1 MITAMRLRGR
11 AAVITGAG
19 SGIGRA
25 TAELFASEGAG
36 VAILDR
42 DAPAAEAA
50 AAAIS
55 AKGGA
60 AHPVV
65 TDVSS
70 PDDVARAIACS
81 ARLLGR
87 LDIVF
92 NNAGVAPSGSVL
104 DTEEHEWDRCFAV
117 NVKGVYLT
125 SRAAIPHLRAAGG
138 GSIINQASVAALVG
152 MANFSAY
159 SAAKGAVVS
168 LTRAMAIDLAPFGI
182 RVNAL
187 CPGAV
192 HTPIMEPLMR
202 NHGGGSLE
210 RGLEITA
217 TKHPIGRLG
226 TPTEIAGAALFL
238 ASDDAAFV
246 TGATLPV
253 DGGRTAC

>member
-1 MITAMRLRGR
+1 MITTMRLRGR
-11 AAVITGAG
+11 TAVITGAG
-19 SGIGRA
+19 SSIGRA

-50 AAAIS
+50 AEAIS
-55 AKGGA
+55 ATGGV

-65 TDVSS
+65 ADVSS
-70 PDDVARAIACS
+70 PDDVSRAIASS

-104 DTEEHEWDRCFAV
+104 DTDEDEWDRCFAV

-138 GSIINQASVAALVG
+138 GSIINQASVAALIG

-168 LTRAMAIDLAPFGI
+168 LTRAMAIDLAPLGI

-192 HTPIMEPLMR
+192 HTPVMEPLMR

-210 RGLEITA
+210 RGLELTA
-217 TKHPIGRLG
+217 AKHPIGRLG
-226 TPTEIAGAALFL
+226 TPAEIAGAALFL